1 MDTGRGCQGTKEAE
15 VSKETKGNNE
25 TKGERLMRNMWKKV
39 QDAAGEKWYGF
50 LVGVAEVALWLDVKA
65 TRCRRHRRNLCNRL
79 RGIFGRT

>member
-25 TKGERLMRNMWKKV
+25 TKGEGHMRNMLKKV

-50 LVGVAEVALWLDVKA
+50 LVGIAEVA
-65 TRCRRHRRNLCNRL
+65 
-79 RGIFGRT
+79 